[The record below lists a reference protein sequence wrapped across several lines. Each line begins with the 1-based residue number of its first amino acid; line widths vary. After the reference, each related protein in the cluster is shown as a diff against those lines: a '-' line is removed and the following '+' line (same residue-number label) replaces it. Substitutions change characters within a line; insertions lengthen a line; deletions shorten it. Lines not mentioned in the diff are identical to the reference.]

1 MSSDQP
7 VPAEPMHDGPGASP
21 PAPEMKFTRAGA
33 LWAALVAGFFALI
46 VLLIFVTQNGNTL
59 VSVHF
64 LAWTTPQLQLGV
76 VILLAA
82 VGGGLLTVLVGT
94 VRIFQLRRAAKK
106 ALAAHHR

>member
-1 MSSDQP
+1 MSTDP
-7 VPAEPMHDGPGASP
+7 HVPAEPPHDGTGAP
-21 PAPEMKFTRAGA
+21 TPAPEMKFTRAGA
-33 LWAALVAGFFALI
+33 LWAALITGFFALI

-59 VSVHF
+59 VTLQF
-64 LAWTTPQLQLGV
+64 LGWTSPQLQLGV